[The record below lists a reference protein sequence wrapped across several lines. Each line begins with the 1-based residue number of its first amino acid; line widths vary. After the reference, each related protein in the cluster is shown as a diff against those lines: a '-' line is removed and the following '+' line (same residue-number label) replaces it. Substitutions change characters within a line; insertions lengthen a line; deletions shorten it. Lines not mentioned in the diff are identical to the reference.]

1 MDEQPLPPPTD
12 PVAETPA
19 LDDTPPQSGWIQPSP
34 GQGRSRVL
42 PVLAAVVA
50 VGVLGVL
57 ALLVVVGANADP
69 RDAAARDFGQ
79 RLMEMPEFEARYG
92 DIDEPQE
99 AYELG
104 QQVGL
109 TAFARLDDA
118 SLLRYWQL
126 MEVLIQSADDRTCT
140 GLIRQTL
147 DASEAVQLT
156 KLLDEDQF
164 VELLEISFRAFE
176 ADLKGIPG
184 PPAPTDADVQSASFA
199 LAGAMGTDQLN
210 QAASALQ
217 DPAADDATVCTGTKA
232 FISGVLRLQE
242 PHRATFLRYM
252 ATP

>member
-12 PVAETPA
+12 PVPETPA
-19 LDDTPPQSGWIQPSP
+19 PDETPTQSGWIQPSP
-34 GQGRSRVL
+34 DQGRRVL
-42 PVLAAVVA
+42 PVLVAVVA

-57 ALLVVVGANADP
+57 ALFIVIGANADP

-79 RLMEMPEFEARYG
+79 RLMDMPEFEARYG
-92 DIDEPQE
+92 DITEPGD

-126 MEVLIQSADDRTCT
+126 MEVLIQSADDRSCT

-147 DASEAVQLT
+147 DASEAVELT
-156 KLLDEDQF
+156 TLLDDDQF

-176 ADLKGIPG
+176 SDLKGIPG
-184 PPAPTDADVQSASFA
+184 PPAPTDADVQSASVA
-199 LAGAMGTDQLN
+199 LANAMGVDQLN

-217 DPAADDATVCTGTKA
+217 DPTADDATVCSATKA
-232 FISGVLRLQE
+232 FISGVLQLQE

-252 ATP
+252 ANP

>member
-1 MDEQPLPPPTD
+1 MDDQPLQPPID
-12 PVAETPA
+12 PVPETPA
-19 LDDTPPQSGWIQPSP
+19 PDETPTQSGWIQPSP
-34 GQGRSRVL
+34 DQGRSRVL
-42 PVLAAVVA
+42 PVLVAVVA
-50 VGVLGVL
+50 VVVIGVL
-57 ALLVVVGANADP
+57 ALFVLIGANADP

-92 DIDEPQE
+92 DIDEPHE

-147 DASEAVQLT
+147 DASEAVELT

-164 VELLEISFRAFE
+164 GELLEISFRAFE

-184 PPAPTDADVQSASFA
+184 PPAPTDFDVQAASVA
-199 LAGAMGTDQLN
+199 LANAMGTDRLN

-217 DPAADDATVCTGTKA
+217 DAAADDATVCDGTKA
-232 FISGVLRLQE
+232 FISGVLQLPE

-252 ATP
+252 ASP

>member
-1 MDEQPLPPPTD
+1 MGDQPLPPPSD
-12 PVAETPA
+12 PAPDPLAPAEPPA
-19 LDDTPPQSGWIQPSP
+19 PSGWIQPPP
-34 GQGRSRVL
+34 GQKPSRVL
-42 PVLAAVVA
+42 PVLLAVVA
-50 VGVLGVL
+50 FGVLGVL
-57 ALLVVVGANADP
+57 GLLVFIGANVDP
-69 RDAAARDFGQ
+69 RDAAASDFGR

-92 DIDEPQE
+92 EVDSPEE

-126 MEVLIQSADDRTCT
+126 MDHVIELADDRACT

-147 DASEAVQLT
+147 DASEATELT
-156 KLLDEDQF
+156 RLLDQDQF
-164 VELLEISFRAFE
+164 EELLGISFGAFE

-184 PPAPTDADVQSASFA
+184 PPAPSDADVQAASAA
-199 LAGAMGTDQLN
+199 LASAMGIDQLN

-217 DPAADDATVCTGTKA
+217 DPTADDATVCRATKS
-232 FISGVLRLQE
+232 FIGSVLELEE

-252 ATP
+252 ASP